1 MGNLSQEYKNE
12 IQEIFGEI
20 YAKYIKEE
28 LQATVES
35 EVSTKLKT
43 TADGISKQAE
53 QAIRKEVERLSAKL
67 KKGITDAIK
76 AELLDMIKDA
86 VPKGKNEF
94 DYEKLKQTITKILDE
109 RKEAEGVVVLPD
121 HPVHVDEKPAPAKPV
136 GSRVIRGLLIA
147 SLTLNILLLFYWLY
161 KMIFESWTP
170 FF

>member
-1 MGNLSQEYKNE
+1 MGNLSEEYKSE

-20 YAKYIKEE
+20 YAKYIREE
-28 LQATVES
+28 LQAAVES
-35 EVSTKLKT
+35 EITTKLKT

-86 VPKGKNEF
+86 VPKEKKEL
-94 DYEKLKQTITKILDE
+94 DYEKLTQMITKILDE
-109 RKEAEGVVVLPD
+109 RKEAESLVALPD
-121 HPVHVDEKPAPAKPV
+121 HRIQVDEKPARSGNKI
-136 GSRVIRGLLIA
+136 IRGLLIA
-147 SLTLNILLLFYWLY
+147 SLTLNILLLFLWLY
-161 KMIFESWTP
+161 KMIFESWIP

>member
-28 LQATVES
+28 LQATVEA

-53 QAIRKEVERLSAKL
+53 QAIRKEVERLFSKL
-67 KKGITDAIK
+67 KKGITDSIK
-76 AELLDMIKDA
+76 AELLDMIKGA
-86 VPKGKNEF
+86 VPKEKKEL
-94 DYEKLKQTITKILDE
+94 DYEKLTQMITKILDE
-109 RKEAEGVVVLPD
+109 RKEAEGLAVLPD
-121 HPVHVDEKPAPAKPV
+121 HPIQALEKPARS
-136 GSRVIRGLLIA
+136 GNRVIRGLLIA
-147 SLTLNILLLFYWLY
+147 SLTLNILLLFLWLY

>member
-28 LQATVES
+28 LQATVDS
-35 EVSTKLKT
+35 EVTAKLKT

-53 QAIRKEVERLSAKL
+53 QAIRKEVERLSSKL

-86 VPKGKNEF
+86 VPKERKEL
-94 DYEKLKQTITKILDE
+94 DYEKLTQMITKILDE
-109 RKEAEGVVVLPD
+109 RKEAESMAALAD
-121 HPVHVDEKPAPAKPV
+121 HRIQADEKSTRTNNK
-136 GSRVIRGLLIA
+136 ITKGLLIA
-147 SLTLNILLLFYWLY
+147 SLVLNILLLFLWIY
-161 KMIFESWTP
+161 KMIFQSGFP
-170 FF
+170 FL